1 MRPGG
6 VPVSKVLVSTP
17 HRSCTQRS
25 DRSIRQSLLAA
36 STAKPLMS
44 TPWTPS
50 RGLIDPVGSRWRGRA
65 LSARGHGSTPAP
77 PQVDPTP
84 REWGGAS
91 QGSCIRH
98 ESPGQHPTTRVS
110 DAMTSEVLGS
120 HETGQQSRHGSKGRS
135 PSSANLSNDVQSS
148 VRVFHVKHA
157 KHCTNTIKLCHSGL
171 HLSAHLAS
179 LDNRRLQPCFT

>member
-1 MRPGG
+1 M
-6 VPVSKVLVSTP
+6 SKVLVSTP
-17 HRSCTQRS
+17 HRPCTQRS
-25 DRSIRQSLLAA
+25 DRSIRRSPLAA

-50 RGLIDPVGSRWRGRA
+50 RGLIDPVGSRWRGRV
-65 LSARGHGSTPAP
+65 LSARGHGSTPTP

-84 REWGGAS
+84 RGGEAPARARAYVTKAR
-91 QGSCIRH
+91 GNT
-98 ESPGQHPTTRVS
+98 PTRVS

>member
-1 MRPGG
+1 M
-6 VPVSKVLVSTP
+6 SKVLVSTP
-17 HRSCTQRS
+17 HRPCTQRS
-25 DRSIRQSLLAA
+25 DRSIRRSPLAA

-50 RGLIDPVGSRWRGRA
+50 RSLINPVGSRWRGRV
-65 LSARGHGSTPAP
+65 LSARGHGSTPTSP
-77 PQVDPTP
+77 
-84 REWGGAS
+84 
-91 QGSCIRH
+91 
-98 ESPGQHPTTRVS
+98 SPGRSHSARVGRRQPGLVHTSRKPRGNTPTRVS

-120 HETGQQSRHGSKGRS
+120 HETGQQSRHGSKGCS

-179 LDNRRLQPCFT
+179 LDNRRLQPCFM